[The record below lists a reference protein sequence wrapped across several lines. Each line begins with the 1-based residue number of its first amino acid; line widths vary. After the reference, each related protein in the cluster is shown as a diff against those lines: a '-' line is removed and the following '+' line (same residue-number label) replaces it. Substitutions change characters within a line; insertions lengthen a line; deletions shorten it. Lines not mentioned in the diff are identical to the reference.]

1 MKEKNKGEEK
11 NVRMVNKRKNKM
23 REGEI
28 KEE

>member
-11 NVRMVNKRKNKM
+11 KVRMVNKRKNKM